1 MVVVSS
7 EFSKPVRMS
16 HARLE
21 ASLGDDP
28 AEVVMDPAERTAIA
42 HETARLLMDRPG
54 DSDSEATVARLVSF
68 ADEHGLD
75 TLAELWSH
83 SPPAS
88 LPGALWRLYLVR
100 AVLRHNLEDAR
111 ALFQRGIDDLPTI
124 DPVVAGAPDPLSV
137 DDLARLLDDIVAG
150 VFLGD
155 LSHGL
160 ERAASVGRAVSA
172 GALSFSW
179 ASPDGDSYFS
189 SRSLNWSVIAEE
201 LSVAARLARAG
212 LLS

>member
-1 MVVVSS
+1 MVDVAS
-7 EFSKPVRMS
+7 EFSKPVRMN

-28 AEVVMDPAERTAIA
+28 ANIVMDPAERTAIA
-42 HETARLLMDRPG
+42 HETARLLMDRPREG
-54 DSDSEATVARLVSF
+54 DAEATVARLVSF
-68 ADEHGLD
+68 ADEYGLD
-75 TLAELWSH
+75 TLAELWSY
-83 SPPAS
+83 SPAMS

-100 AVLRHNLEDAR
+100 AVLRNNLDDAR
-111 ALFQRGIDDLPTI
+111 ELFQRGIEDLPTI
-124 DPVVAGAPDPLSV
+124 DPVVAGAPDPLGV

-155 LSHGL
+155 LAHGL
-160 ERAASVGRAVSA
+160 ERAASVARAVSA

-179 ASPDGDSYFS
+179 SSDADGSYFS
-189 SRSLNWSVIAEE
+189 SRSLNWSVVAEE
-201 LSVAARLARAG
+201 LSHAARLARAG